1 MDAQRFYLVR
11 EALTRKYANANMSP
25 SKHASY
31 LRLTAL
37 KHVWPVED
45 ALAEL
50 RQLTPSALQVGCSR
64 CLAEN
69 EEGPCDASS
78 WRSNPLPLSALSL
91 LGDAVV
97 AAGRMLD

>member
-1 MDAQRFYLVR
+1 MLLLVLRILCQCALRLLQQVDAQRFDLVR
-11 EALTRKYANANMSP
+11 EALARKYANANMSP

-37 KHVWPVED
+37 KHMWPVED

-64 CLAEN
+64 CLAE
-69 EEGPCDASS
+69 
-78 WRSNPLPLSALSL
+78 R
-91 LGDAVV
+91 
-97 AAGRMLD
+97 